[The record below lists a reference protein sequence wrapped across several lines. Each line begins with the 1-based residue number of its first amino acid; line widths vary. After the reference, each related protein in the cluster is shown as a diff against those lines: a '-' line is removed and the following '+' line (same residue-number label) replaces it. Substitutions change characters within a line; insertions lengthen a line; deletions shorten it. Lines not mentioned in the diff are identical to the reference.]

1 MFERARHGLYALL
14 RVPPT
19 PTPPAGAPGSV
30 RVFRAGRNYFKLK
43 LLAWGAGQAATL
55 FGIVVSLSFLAEVKH
70 EAERVQLDR
79 QASAADAV
87 SNNSTPERP
96 VAPTQRSRW
105 DEKRDEFWRDPQN
118 PLGRIV
124 ERTPWWLFPGIA
136 LFEFGG
142 ILLFL
147 TQLPLTYAM
156 VRLEYESHWYVVT
169 DRSLRIRWGLVTVR
183 EATMSFANIQQVT
196 VSQGP
201 LQRLLGIAN
210 VRVQSA
216 GGGGSTGNP
225 HEHKDDSMHSGV
237 FHGVD
242 NAVEIRDLILERLR
256 HFRATGLGDPE
267 DHRDSPAALV
277 GALTDPGRAASVV
290 AATRVLEEVRRLK
303 AVFQK

>member
-70 EAERVQLDR
+70 EAERVQLNR
-79 QASAADAV
+79 QASAIGV
-87 SNNSTPERP
+87 SNDSTLERP
-96 VAPTQRSRW
+96 VTPAQRSRW

-216 GGGGSTGNP
+216 GGGGSARNP